1 MPSDL
6 KTRINILLIDSHC
19 HLDHLDLSPYNN
31 SLDHLLASS
40 RDAGV
45 KRFLCVGIDM
55 KSSKKILEITAD
67 HDDIDIS
74 VGLHPLQ
81 DGTPAVPSIEDLVSL
96 ASNSRVVAIGETG
109 LDNYYGQ
116 ESNDWQINSFITHLK
131 AGDRLKK
138 PVIVHTR
145 AAQNETIKILR
156 NYANTECGGVL
167 HCFTETPKM
176 AFDAID
182 LNFYISFSGIITFK
196 NANTLRETVK
206 EIPLERILIETDS
219 PWLAPVPFRGSK
231 NEPKYVLEVAKALA
245 KIKGV
250 TLQEVCEKT
259 AHNYSELFL

>member
-1 MPSDL
+1 M
-6 KTRINILLIDSHC
+6 
-19 HLDHLDLSPYNN
+19 
-31 SLDHLLASS
+31 
-40 RDAGV
+40 
-45 KRFLCVGIDM
+45 
-55 KSSKKILEITAD
+55 
-67 HDDIDIS
+67 
-74 VGLHPLQ
+74 
-81 DGTPAVPSIEDLVSL
+81 SL

-145 AAQNETIKILR
+145 AAQAETIKILR

-196 NANTLRETVK
+196 NASTLRETVK